1 MDVLIGM
8 LRGNHLLK
16 KFEMPRL
23 KIDILIWLNAK
34 RVQKEFMMAFL
45 VTMISLSICAF
56 AFVGFA
62 IYKEEKKHKFRLN
75 HPELV
80 YDEAEIY

>member
-1 MDVLIGM
+1 
-8 LRGNHLLK
+8 
-16 KFEMPRL
+16 
-23 KIDILIWLNAK
+23 
-34 RVQKEFMMAFL
+34 MAFL